1 MAIEKLESWHKWL
14 LGIVTVMI
22 CTGIPTTVGYV
33 VGIRESIEKVDAKIT
48 MINYRVD
55 QLEQADKA
63 ITARSTTI
71 GEELVRQSKEI
82 FLLTA
87 KIDHTYAS
95 RTR

>member
-48 MINYRVD
+48 MVNYRVG
-55 QLEQADKA
+55 QLEEADKVISA
-63 ITARSTTI
+63 RQSSTA
-71 GEELVRQSKEI
+71 EELIRQSKDI

-87 KIDHTYAS
+87 KVDHTHAS
-95 RTR
+95 RAR

>member
-48 MINYRVD
+48 MVNYRVG
-55 QLEQADKA
+55 QLEEADKVISA
-63 ITARSTTI
+63 RQSSTA
-71 GEELVRQSKEI
+71 EELIRQSKDI

-87 KIDHTYAS
+87 KVDHTYAS
-95 RTR
+95 RVR

>member
-48 MINYRVD
+48 MVNYRVG
-55 QLEQADKA
+55 QLEEADKVISA
-63 ITARSTTI
+63 RQSSTA
-71 GEELVRQSKEI
+71 EELIRQSKDI

-87 KIDHTYAS
+87 KVDHTYAS
-95 RTR
+95 RAR

>member
-48 MINYRVD
+48 MVNYRVG
-55 QLEQADKA
+55 QLEEADKVMGA
-63 ITARSTTI
+63 RQSSTA
-71 GEELVRQSKEI
+71 EELIRQSKDI
-82 FLLTA
+82 FLLTT
-87 KIDHTYAS
+87 KVDHTYAS
-95 RTR
+95 RGR

>member
-1 MAIEKLESWHKWL
+1 MAIEKLESSHKWL

-48 MINYRVD
+48 RVNYRVG
-55 QLEQADKA
+55 QLEEADKVISA
-63 ITARSTTI
+63 RQSSTA
-71 GEELVRQSKEI
+71 EELIRQSKDI

-87 KIDHTYAS
+87 KVDHTYAS
-95 RTR
+95 RAR